1 MALFPC
7 MPIYFWQL
15 IHITLLEKLKEE
27 TWNLELA
34 KQELTISVSELQQNL
49 NRANAEQKRM
59 QEHMDEL
66 TGEIEQLRD
75 SEEKLRSSLETMK
88 QRHEQDMGTLRRHS
102 AGLQREKADFIKQVE
117 ALSSELAIAKA
128 QSRIAKRSH
137 SDLTKASN
145 AVGMA
150 TNANQAQSE
159 DTSDVSKDNANSSS
173 DNGSQSP
180 KSAAGAHP
188 RNQALEVETLKTSLA
203 HAHRMV
209 SNLRSS
215 LHKEKTEKFEFKKLL
230 SESQETI
237 EQLQNDPRLWVDAGY
252 PKSGSS
258 GGGPPDSNGSNARR
272 TRKGKRRV
280 PVSKTRVA
288 AARPTRGDGDSD
300 IDERRKRKDSQ
311 LTSSYSLTSGESE
324 EDDDDYYD
332 EEDLTGEAAA
342 AVGGAIAGAG
352 LASLGSEL
360 SKSQQRDEQATARSL
375 GDELSAAFG
384 SSAPAPTKSADA
396 FMQTDAVPEKEPVQL
411 QQMSLESFGISP
423 VVGQE
428 KHVQCEPP
436 KVVDAETQSHK
447 PEYVDSSAQYEANPM
462 VDSAAQC
469 DVAVTQDQGMCFRIH
484 VLNDDDVIT
493 FIV

>member
-1 MALFPC
+1 M
-7 MPIYFWQL
+7 
-15 IHITLLEKLKEE
+15 
-27 TWNLELA
+27 ELA

-75 SEEKLRSSLETMK
+75 SEEKLRSTLETMK

-150 TNANQAQSE
+150 TNANQAQNE
-159 DTSDVSKDNANSSS
+159 DASDVSKDNANSSS

-252 PKSGSS
+252 PKSGSGG
-258 GGGPPDSNGSNARR
+258 GGGPPDSNGSNSRR

-332 EEDLTGEAAA
+332 EEDLTAVGAAA
-342 AVGGAIAGAG
+342 AGAIAGAG

-360 SKSQQRDEQATARSL
+360 SKSQQRDEQATRSL

-384 SSAPAPTKSADA
+384 SSAPAPSRTTSDA
-396 FMQTDAVPEKEPVQL
+396 FMQTDAVPEKEPVQF
-411 QQMSLESFGISP
+411 QQLSLESFGVSP

-447 PEYVDSSAQYEANPM
+447 PEYVDSSAQHESNPM

-469 DVAVTQDQGMCFRIH
+469 DVAVTQDQGMCFRMH
-484 VLNDDDVIT
+484 VLGDDILT